1 MKKRIFTVCAA
12 LSVAAAAF
20 AQGGITDEM
29 MSRIRQGYQ
38 DTPEE
43 RALRNAISAN
53 DINTLAVRQGVEAD
67 YDFYFSDEVPSKGIT
82 DQQSS
87 GRCWLFSGMNVL
99 RAKMIE
105 DYNLGAFQFSQSYI
119 FFYDQLEKA
128 NLFLQG
134 IIDTRNL
141 PMDDRKVE
149 WLFRHTINDGG
160 QFTGVSDLITK
171 YGIVPSNVMPETW
184 AANHTSRMSMLLD
197 LKLKE
202 FGLELREMTGPKKE
216 LPAMLEA
223 RKVEMLAFVYR
234 FLVLNLG
241 EPPAEFTWTMYDA
254 EGKPVSTKTYTPKSF
269 YDEYVGVDLKNNYV
283 MLMNDPTREFYKV
296 YEIEYDRHQYDGKN
310 WLYIN
315 LPIEEIEAIAIA
327 SIKDGTMMYFS
338 CDVGKF
344 LDRQNGVLDVDYYDY
359 GSLMGTTFGMDK
371 RERILTGA
379 SGSSHAMTLMA
390 VDLDEYGQAK
400 KWKVENSWGM
410 TGHEGHLVMTDEWF
424 EEYMFRL
431 VAEKKYVPENILKLL
446 DTKPTMLPPWDPMF
460 ADEL

>member
-1 MKKRIFTVCAA
+1 MVKRLFTVSAA
-12 LSVAAAAF
+12 LSVAAVVL

-29 MSRIRQGYQ
+29 MSQIRQGWQ
-38 DTPEE
+38 GTPEE
-43 RALRNAISAN
+43 LALRNAISAN
-53 DINTLAVRQGVEAD
+53 DINKLAVRQGVETG

-105 DYNLGAFQFSQSYI
+105 KYNLGPFQFSQNYI

-134 IIDTRNL
+134 IIDTRDL

-202 FGLELREMTGPKKE
+202 FGLELREMTGPEKK
-216 LPAMLEA
+216 LPSILEE
-223 RKVEMLAFVYR
+223 RKTQMLAFIYR

-254 EGKPVSTKTYTPKSF
+254 EGRPVSTKTYTPKSF
-269 YDEYVGVDLKNNYV
+269 YDEYVGVDLKNDYV

-327 SIKDGTMMYFS
+327 SIKDSTMMYFS

-344 LDRQNGVLDVDYYDY
+344 LDSQNGVLDVDFYDY
-359 GSLMGTTFGMDK
+359 GSLMGTEFGMDK

-410 TGHEGHLVMTDEWF
+410 TGHEGHLVMTAEWF

-446 DTKPTMLPPWDPMF
+446 DTEPVMLPPWDPMF

>member
-1 MKKRIFTVCAA
+1 MVKRLFTVSAA
-12 LSVAAAAF
+12 LSVAAAVL

-29 MSRIRQGYQ
+29 MSQIRQGWQ
-38 DTPEE
+38 GTPEE
-43 RALRNAISAN
+43 LALRNAISAN
-53 DINTLAVRQGVEAD
+53 DINKLAVRQGVEAG

-216 LPAMLEA
+216 LPSMLEE
-223 RKVEMLAFVYR
+223 RKVDMLAFVYR

-327 SIKDGTMMYFS
+327 SIKDSTMMYFS

-344 LDRQNGVLDVDYYDY
+344 LDSQNGVLDVDFYDY
-359 GSLMGTTFGMDK
+359 GSLMGTEFGMDK

-410 TGHEGHLVMTDEWF
+410 TGHEGHLVMTAEWF

-446 DTKPTMLPPWDPMF
+446 DTEPVMLPPWDPMF
-460 ADEL
+460 ADEF

>member
-1 MKKRIFTVCAA
+1 MVKRLFTVSAA
-12 LSVAAAAF
+12 LSVAAAVL

-29 MSRIRQGYQ
+29 MSQIRQGWQ
-38 DTPEE
+38 GTPEE
-43 RALRNAISAN
+43 LALRNAISAN
-53 DINTLAVRQGVEAD
+53 DINKLAVRQGVEAG
-67 YDFYFSDEVPSKGIT
+67 YDFHFSDEVPSKGIT

-327 SIKDGTMMYFS
+327 SIKDSTMMYFS

-344 LDRQNGVLDVDYYDY
+344 LDSQNGVLDVDFYDY
-359 GSLMGTTFGMDK
+359 GSLMGTEFGMDK

-410 TGHEGHLVMTDEWF
+410 TGHEGHLVMTAEWF

-446 DTKPTMLPPWDPMF
+446 DTEPVMLPPWDPMF

>member
-1 MKKRIFTVCAA
+1 MIRHFLTICASV
-12 LSVAAAAF
+12 SVAVAAM
-20 AQGGITDEM
+20 AQGGISEDM
-29 MSRIRQGYQ
+29 MARIRQGWQ
-38 DTPEE
+38 GTPEE
-43 RALRNAISAN
+43 QALRNAISAN
-53 DINTLAVRQGVEAD
+53 DINKLSVKQGIEST

-99 RAKMIE
+99 RAAMIE
-105 DYNLGAFQFSQSYI
+105 KYGLGPFEFSQNYI

-128 NLFLQG
+128 NLYLQG
-134 IIDTRNL
+134 IIDTRDL

-149 WLFRHTINDGG
+149 WLFRHTIGDGG

-171 YGIVPSNVMPETW
+171 YGIVPSNVMP
-184 AANHTSRMSMLLD
+184 
-197 LKLKE
+197 
-202 FGLELREMTGPKKE
+202 GPKKE

-241 EPPAEFTWTMYDA
+241 EPPVEFTWTMYDA

-315 LPIEEIEAIAIA
+315 LPIEEIEAMAIA

-344 LDRQNGVLDVDYYDY
+344 LDRTNGVLDVNYYDY

-390 VDLDEYGQAK
+390 VDLDENGNAK

-431 VAEKKYVPENILKLL
+431 VVEKKYVPEDILKLL
-446 DTKPTMLPPWDPMF
+446 DTTPIMLPPWDPMF
-460 ADEL
+460 AEEL

>member
-1 MKKRIFTVCAA
+1 MVKRLFTVSAA
-12 LSVAAAAF
+12 LSVAAAVL

-29 MSRIRQGYQ
+29 MSQIRQGWQ
-38 DTPEE
+38 GTPEE

-53 DINTLAVRQGVEAD
+53 DINTLAVRQGVEAG
-67 YDFYFSDEVPSKGIT
+67 YDFHFSDEVPSKGIT

-105 DYNLGAFQFSQSYI
+105 KYNLGPFQFSQNYI

-134 IIDTRNL
+134 IIDTRDL

-202 FGLELREMTGPKKE
+202 FGLELREMTGPEKK
-216 LPAMLEA
+216 LPSILEE
-223 RKVEMLAFVYR
+223 RKTQMLAFIYR

-254 EGKPVSTKTYTPKSF
+254 EGRPVSTKTYTPKSF
-269 YDEYVGVDLKNNYV
+269 YDEYVGVDLKNDYV

-327 SIKDGTMMYFS
+327 SIKDSTMMYFS

-344 LDRQNGVLDVDYYDY
+344 LDSQNGVLDVDFYDY
-359 GSLMGTTFGMDK
+359 GSLMGTEFGMDK

-410 TGHEGHLVMTDEWF
+410 TGHEGHLVMTAEWF

-446 DTKPTMLPPWDPMF
+446 DTEPVMLPPWDPMF
-460 ADEL
+460 ADEF